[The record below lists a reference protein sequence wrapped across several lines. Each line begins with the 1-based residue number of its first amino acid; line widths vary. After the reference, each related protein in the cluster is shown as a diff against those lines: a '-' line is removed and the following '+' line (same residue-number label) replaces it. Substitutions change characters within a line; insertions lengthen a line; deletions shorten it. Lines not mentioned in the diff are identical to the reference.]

1 VHLENVVV
9 IQGRLIES
17 DALRYTPAGV
27 PILKFRMMHSSRQV
41 EAGANR
47 EVGCEID
54 AVAFEDQA
62 RLMASAPMGT
72 TVRIRGFLDRKTK
85 TGRAL
90 QLHANKIE
98 FLATD
103 KS

>member
-1 VHLENVVV
+1 MVV
-9 IQGRLIES
+9 IQGNLIES
-17 DALRYTPAGV
+17 DALRFTPAGV
-27 PILKFRMMHSSRQV
+27 PILKFRLMHNSKQN
-41 EAGANR
+41 EAGGDR

-54 AVAFEDQA
+54 AVAFEAQA
-62 RLMASAPMGT
+62 RLLATAPMGT
-72 TVRIRGFLDRKTK
+72 TVKILGFLDRKTK

-90 QLHANKIE
+90 QLHANQIE

>member
-1 VHLENVVV
+1 LENLVV
-9 IQGRLIES
+9 IQGNLIES

-27 PILKFRMMHSSRQV
+27 PVLKFRLTHRSKQI
-41 EAGANR
+41 EAGGDR

-54 AVAFEDQA
+54 AVAFESEA
-62 RLMASAPMGT
+62 RLLASAKLGAALK
-72 TVRIRGFLDRKTK
+72 IRGFLDRKTK

-90 QLHANKIE
+90 LLHASQIE
-98 FLATD
+98 FLATE